1 MLGLV
6 RLKDE
11 LDEKTVEFAIVVRS
25 RIKGHGLGWLLMQHV
40 IDYAKKKGLRR
51 VLGDV
56 LVENATMLQMC
67 AELGFR
73 QMDMGSDLR
82 RVVLDPLFPGSVSV
96 ILFPSPASRRRL
108 HCESPLPSEN
118 TRTARTCG
126 TSLWQV
132 DQAADTS
139 GGKSPVFVGSWRTRA
154 MPDGAANSGACS

>member
-1 MLGLV
+1 
-6 RLKDE
+6 
-11 LDEKTVEFAIVVRS
+11 VEFAIVVRS

-82 RVVLDPLFPGSVSV
+82 RVVLDLNHF
-96 ILFPSPASRRRL
+96 RDR
-108 HCESPLPSEN
+108 
-118 TRTARTCG
+118 
-126 TSLWQV
+126 
-132 DQAADTS
+132 
-139 GGKSPVFVGSWRTRA
+139 
-154 MPDGAANSGACS
+154 